1 MRMDNPNK
9 TLSICVYQH
18 KRMYCKGKTKDF
30 YSRIWILGAN
40 MLMLILKLMQPIIT
54 IILIMIDYW
63 KK

>member
-1 MRMDNPNK
+1 
-9 TLSICVYQH
+9 
-18 KRMYCKGKTKDF
+18 
-30 YSRIWILGAN
+30 